1 MVIHDTEEKKFK
13 IECPEGTARME
24 YEENAGAVTV
34 LHTNVPEVLAG
45 RGLAALLAETAA
57 AYARENNKAILSE
70 CSYMTAWL
78 KRHPEAAAR

>member
-57 AYARENNKAILSE
+57 ALLFAFFIQRQGPAD
-70 CSYMTAWL
+70 
-78 KRHPEAAAR
+78 R